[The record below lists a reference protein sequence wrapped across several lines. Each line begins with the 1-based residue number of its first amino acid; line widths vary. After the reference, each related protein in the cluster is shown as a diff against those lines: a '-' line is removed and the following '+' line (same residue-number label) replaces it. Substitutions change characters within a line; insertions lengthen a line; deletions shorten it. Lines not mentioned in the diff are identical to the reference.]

1 MKTERRL
8 LKKDKCKFK
17 VPKTVQEA
25 IPVNTIWNDG
35 IFLVDKNTY
44 SKTFKFNDINYAV
57 ESRDDK
63 ECMFLDYSELLNSL
77 DSGATTKITILNKRI
92 NGLIIKVRGTRLG
105 IDKEISNFIKVRKEG
120 ENERIKPCFY
130 R

>member
-1 MKTERRL
+1 MKTERKI
-8 LKKDKCKFK
+8 LKKDKELFK

-57 ESRDDK
+57 ASRDDK
-63 ECMFLDYSELLNSL
+63 ESMFLEYSELLNSL
-77 DSGATTKITILNKRI
+77 DTGATTKITILNRRLNKIDFEKRMKI
-92 NGLIIKVRGTRLG
+92 EKANDGL
-105 IDKEISNFIKVRKEG
+105 DE
-120 ENERIKPCFY
+120 Y
-130 R
+130 RDEYNKMLLEK